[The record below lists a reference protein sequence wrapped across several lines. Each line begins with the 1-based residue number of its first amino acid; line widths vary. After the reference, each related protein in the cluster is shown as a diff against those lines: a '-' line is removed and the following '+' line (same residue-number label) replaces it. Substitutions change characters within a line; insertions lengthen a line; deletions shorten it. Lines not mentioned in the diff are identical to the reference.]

1 MFSKS
6 KLNFLYHLFQWLQI
20 FFNQWKSSDG
30 LLRLQNTKLRKVVSH
45 AYANVSYYRKLFDS
59 LGIKPKDIASMR
71 DLVKIPILTK
81 DIILA
86 NYPDKILAA
95 GVDWKH
101 CSPRMT
107 SGSSGKKLQVVLD
120 LNVAAQY
127 RMMQLRQLIDVG
139 YKPWDRIVYIRYA
152 PPVTKVVLQKLGLF
166 RRYYVPLEW
175 PPERQLSE
183 ILRFKPQIINA
194 YPSALHLLAR
204 TVTRDQAKKLRL
216 KFLLSNSE
224 LLTRHIRESLE
235 EVFQCKVYDD
245 YSCLEF
251 SAIAFECRMQSL
263 HIASDNV
270 IVEIL
275 DGDGNQLPPGEQG
288 RIVIT
293 ALNNYAMPYIRYE
306 IGDIGILSDEICPC
320 GRRFPVLKSIVGRC
334 DDFVVMPSGRLIDPQ
349 TAVFQIEVIPEV
361 KEFRVIQGKDYK
373 ITVNIITQEGAEFV
387 RIEDQIKKKL
397 GSVFNDSL
405 RVDVNQVSILERGT
419 TGKHR
424 SVISHIARVGYKD
437 SYLPSLLRGG

>member
-1 MFSKS
+1 M
-6 KLNFLYHLFQWLQI
+6 NFKYFYHLCHWPLIYLNQRKSRQQLIALQKKAL
-20 FFNQWKSSDG
+20 N
-30 LLRLQNTKLRKVVSH
+30 KVLNH
-45 AYANVSYYRKLFDS
+45 AYANVPYYHGLFDS
-59 LGIKPKDIASMR
+59 TGIRPEDITSVR
-71 DLVKIPILTK
+71 DLHKIPILTK

-86 NYPDKILAA
+86 NYPDNILATNM
-95 GVDWKH
+95 DLRH

-107 SGSSGKKLQVVLD
+107 SGSSGKKLEVVID
-120 LNVAAQY
+120 DKIAALY
-127 RMMQLRQLIDVG
+127 RLMQLRQLLDVG
-139 YKPWDRIVYIRYA
+139 YKPWDRIAYIRYCT
-152 PPVTKVVLQKLGLF
+152 PVTKMFLQKFGLF
-166 RRYYVPLEW
+166 RRYYIPLEW
-175 PPERQLSE
+175 TPERQLSE
-183 ILRFKPQIINA
+183 ILSFKPQIINA
-194 YPSALHLLAR
+194 YPSVLYLLAR
-204 TVTRDQAKKLRL
+204 TITRDQAKKLRL

-235 EVFQCKVYDD
+235 EVFQCKVYND

-293 ALNNYAMPYIRYE
+293 SLNNYAMPYIRYE

-320 GRRFPVLKSIVGRC
+320 GRRFPIFKSIVGRC

-349 TAVFQIEVIPEV
+349 TAVFQIEVIPEI

-373 ITVNIITQEGAEFV
+373 ITVNIIPEEGAEFV

-397 GSVFNDSL
+397 GSVFNDAL

-424 SVISHIARVGYKD
+424 SVISHIARVGYKG

>member
-1 MFSKS
+1 MRKS
-6 KLNFLYHLFQWLQI
+6 LEYLYHLYQLPLVFL
-20 FFNQWKSSDG
+20 NQWKSSKR
-30 LLRLQNTKLRKVVSH
+30 LVALQNRSLRRVVHH

-59 LGIKPKDIASMR
+59 IGLNPQDMASVKDI
-71 DLVKIPILTK
+71 DKLPVLTK

-86 NYPDKILAA
+86 NYPNNIVATNADLRK
-95 GVDWKH
+95 

-107 SGSSGKKLQVVLD
+107 SGSSGKKLEVILD
-120 LNVAAQY
+120 HKVAALY
-127 RMMQLRQLIDVG
+127 RLMQLRQLLDIG
-139 YKPWDRIVYIRYA
+139 YKPWDRVAYIRYGR
-152 PPVTKVVLQKLGLF
+152 PVTKVFFQKFGLF

-175 PPERQLSE
+175 TPERQLSE
-183 ILRFKPQIINA
+183 IFRIRPQIINA
-194 YPSALHLLAR
+194 YPSVLYLLAR
-204 TVTRDQAKKLRL
+204 TITRDEAKRLRL

-224 LLTRHIRESLE
+224 LLTQHVREHLE

-251 SAIAFECRMQSL
+251 SAIGFECSMQNL

-275 DGDGNQLPPGEQG
+275 DENGKQVPNGQQG

-306 IGDIGILSDEICPC
+306 IGDIGILSNEGCPC
-320 GRRFPVLKSIVGRC
+320 GRNFPILKSIVGRC
-334 DDFVVMPSGRLIDPQ
+334 DDFLVMPSGRLIDPQ

-361 KEFRVIQGKDYK
+361 KEFRTIQGTDYG
-373 ITVNIITQEGAEFV
+373 ITVNLVTEKRAEFESIKLQ
-387 RIEDQIKKKL
+387 IEKNL
-397 GSVFNDSL
+397 GSVFDDGVRIDVTQVTSL
-405 RVDVNQVSILERGT
+405 DRGS

-424 SVISHIARVGYKD
+424 SIISHISR
-437 SYLPSLLRGG
+437 SRQ